1 MAKSRFLRIFA
12 AAVSP
17 GFTVSGERANTFDNN
32 YFAGTAIN
40 RTAALQ
46 SNNSC
51 LVSGTGAIQVAYHA
65 TITHANG
72 KSSTVS
78 ENATITLTDR
88 RRCTSTWTEYTSVDM
103 ITQKTP

>member
-17 GFTVSGERANTFDNN
+17 EFTVSGERASTFDNS
-32 YFAGTAIN
+32 YSAIN

-88 RRCTSTWTEYTSVDM
+88 RRCT
-103 ITQKTP
+103 